1 MTFRALLPALLV
13 LAGCASEP
21 APVGESKVVTAPAK
35 AAANAG
41 DARTVPAFHVV
52 ERGDTLFSIAWR
64 HGLDYREVARLN
76 GIGEPWV
83 IRLGQRL
90 RLRGESVRAS
100 PAAGKAATAV
110 AATSKPAAGGKKPVA
125 GNGASLAAG
134 KPSATPDVA
143 PKPAAPAA
151 VATAP
156 PAMAAAPGGWS
167 WPSTGRLLGTFNPGG
182 AGPRGISLE
191 GSSGDPV
198 RAARDGRVVYT
209 GSTLVG
215 YGQLV
220 IVKHDDVYLSAYA
233 HNSRLLVKEGDRV
246 RTGDVIAEMG
256 STGAD
261 RVKLHFEIR
270 RNGEPVDPQSLLPRR

>member
-1 MTFRALLPALLV
+1 MTV
-13 LAGCASEP
+13 
-21 APVGESKVVTAPAK
+21 PAK
-35 AAANAG
+35 VSGRAA
-41 DARTVPAFHVV
+41 DARTAPLFHVV

-90 RLRGESVRAS
+90 RLRNDPVR
-100 PAAGKAATAV
+100 PAQAPATAGKTTV
-110 AATSKPAAGGKKPVA
+110 APTSRPVAGNKPVA
-125 GNGASLAAG
+125 GSSSGTAPATG
-134 KPSATPDVA
+134 KPAPATLPKPVA
-143 PKPAAPAA
+143 PAAAPA
-151 VATAP
+151 
-156 PAMAAAPGGWS
+156 GWS
-167 WPSTGRLLGTFNPGG
+167 WPSAGRLLSAFNPAGS
-182 AGPRGISLE
+182 GPRGVALD
-191 GSSGDPV
+191 GNAGDPV

-246 RTGDVIAEMG
+246 RAGDVIAEMG

-270 RNGEPVDPQSLLPRR
+270 RNGEPIDPQNLLPRR